1 MSTWIGKDPMEKEKE
16 NEKIFEATK
25 EKIMSL
31 VALELLTNEQANYLL
46 KQARIKLGLLVI
58 K

>member
-1 MSTWIGKDPMEKEKE
+1 MENEKE